1 MQKHELKVEQVSID
15 TLKPAEYNPR
25 KWSDK
30 QIADLKESVK
40 RFGLVDPIIVNGA
53 KGRKGIVI
61 GGHFRLKIAKDL
73 GYKQVPAV
81 YVNIPDPEKEKELNL
96 RLNANVGSFDL
107 DILKSF
113 DLNLL
118 LDVGFDSKSLAPI
131 WDDLMGVEPD
141 DFDVEEE
148 IKTIEAKVKNGE
160 RYRIGDHVV
169 VCGDSTKQETLK
181 LLLGEEKSDVT
192 LTDMPFNISLSYDK
206 GMGGKKH
213 YGGEV
218 DDSKS
223 DLEYQSF
230 VTDTVRNARDFSK
243 KDAHF
248 FWYCDQNYVWLVQ
261 IIYKE
266 LGIKPLRLC
275 LWLKN
280 SLNPTPKVA
289 FNKSFEPAVYG
300 TVGSPYISPI
310 NNLTEVLNKE
320 VTVGNN
326 VGEQISDLID
336 IWHEK
341 RLATN
346 SYNHPTEKPPTLH
359 EKAIRRCSRPGD
371 IVLDLFGGSGS
382 VAVCAHQLGRR
393 SFTVERDPIF
403 CTLIINRLAKLTGH
417 EPIKE

>member
-1 MQKHELKVEQVSID
+1 MLEHELSVEQVSID

-40 RFGLVDPIIVNGA
+40 RFGLVDPFIVNGA
-53 KGRKGIVI
+53 SNRRGVVI

-73 GYKQVPAV
+73 GYKKVPVV
-81 YVNIPDPEKEKELNL
+81 YVDIPDPKKEKELNL

-113 DLNLL
+113 DPNLL
-118 LDVGFDSKSLAPI
+118 LDVGFDSKFLAPI

-141 DFDVEEE
+141 DFDVEKE
-148 IKTIEAKVKNGE
+148 IKRIKATVKEGE

-169 VCGDSTKQETLK
+169 FCGDSTKPETLK
-181 LLLGEEKSDVT
+181 LLLNEEKADIT

-213 YGGEV
+213 YGGDV
-218 DDSKS
+218 DDSKT
-223 DLEYQSF
+223 DIEYRKF

-243 KDAHF
+243 NDAHF

-261 IIYKE
+261 IVYKE

-300 TVGSPYISPI
+300 TIGKPYISPI
-310 NNLTEVLNKE
+310 NNLTEVQNKE
-320 VTVGNN
+320 VTVGND

-336 IWHEK
+336 IWYEK

-359 EKAIRRCSRPGD
+359 EKAIRRCSRQGD
-371 IVLDLFGGSGS
+371 VVLDLFGGSGS

-393 SFTVERDPIF
+393 SFTVERDPVF
-403 CTLIINRLAKLTGH
+403 CTLIINRLTKLTGQ
-417 EPIKE
+417 EPREE